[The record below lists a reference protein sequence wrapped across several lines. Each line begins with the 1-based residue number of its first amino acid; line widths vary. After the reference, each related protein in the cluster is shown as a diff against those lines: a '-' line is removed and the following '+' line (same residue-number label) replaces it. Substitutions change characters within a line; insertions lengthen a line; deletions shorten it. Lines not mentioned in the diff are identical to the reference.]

1 MGDMATRSQV
11 TNQKVGEDL
20 GISHSMVSRIRSGD
34 RRPSLEVMLKMHE
47 EWEWPL
53 EAQALS
59 WSLGRYA
66 LEFEAMLVKQYDQAP
81 A

>member
-47 EWEWPL
+47 EWDWPL
-53 EAQALS
+53 DVQAFS
-59 WSLGRYA
+59 WTMGSYA
-66 LEFEAMLVKQYDQAP
+66 RDFEAELVKAYGQ
-81 A
+81 